1 MSWHF
6 TKKEWAPPWPP
17 HNKREFMSSIARN
30 YLNQLNADYLRV
42 HRRKEDLF
50 WSTYMGISDD
60 QAGFTAAE
68 QAYKAFCADPARLPV
83 LREMLAQAEEEELKR
98 GLGGWIAFFE
108 CNVIED
114 PAAAALMDELVAAEA
129 DLFAR
134 RKGLRLTLLDEQ
146 GQQVAGSLPAA
157 STALAASSD
166 EAVRQSALTMFHTL
180 EQWVVGNGFL
190 EVVALRNRFA
200 RAMGYRDYFDYKV
213 HKNEQMS
220 PEQLFAVLDD
230 FIARTEQRVHQSLAE
245 LKAAKGEAALL
256 PHNLRYSVSGDVTRQ
271 LDPYVPF
278 SRALKDWVQSF
289 RRLGIQYRGA
299 TLTLD
304 LLTREGKYENG
315 FCHGPVPSFWQ
326 EGEWVPAV
334 VNFTSLADPAQVGSG
349 WSGLNTLFHEGGHA
363 AHFANVTGN
372 APCFSQEFPPTS
384 MAYAETQSMFCDS
397 LLDDA
402 DWLKGYARNA
412 AGEAIPD
419 ELIKGMIEA
428 RQPFRA
434 FNERQIALVAYFERD
449 LYAMAES
456 ERTPEAVL
464 ALARRWERQI
474 LGGES
479 PRPLLAIPHL
489 LNQESACAYH
499 GYLLA
504 LMAVEQTR
512 AYFLARD
519 GYLTDNPRIGPDL
532 AAHYW
537 GPGNGMTHDETLR
550 SLTGEGFSAA
560 PLAEACNQSVAQAWA
575 TAAACM
581 TAASQRPPAGEGTP
595 LDAHI
600 RVMHGAELI
609 ADNLESET
617 RMLADFEAW
626 IRQHYQREPAAAR

>member
-1 MSWHF
+1 
-6 TKKEWAPPWPP
+6 
-17 HNKREFMSSIARN
+17 MSSIARN
-30 YLNQLNADYLRV
+30 YFNQLNADYLQV

-50 WSTYMGISDD
+50 WSTYMGTSDD
-60 QAGFTAAE
+60 QAGFTTAE
-68 QAYKAFCADPARLPV
+68 QAYKAFCANPARLPE
-83 LREMLAQAEEEELKR
+83 LREMLVQADEDDLKR
-98 GLGGWIAFFE
+98 GLQGWIAFFE

-114 PAAAALMDELVAAEA
+114 PAASALMDELVAAEA
-129 DLFAR
+129 ELFAR
-134 RKGLRLTLLDEQ
+134 RKGLKLTLLDEQ

-157 STALAASSD
+157 STSLAASPN
-166 EAVRQSALTMFHTL
+166 EAVRQSALAMFHTL

-190 EVVALRNRFA
+190 EVVAIRNRFA
-200 RAMGYRDYFDYKV
+200 RAMGYRDYFAYKV
-213 HKNEQMS
+213 RKNEQMS
-220 PEQLFAVLDD
+220 PDQLFAILDD
-230 FIARTEQRVHQSLAE
+230 FIARTDARLHQSLVE

-278 SRALKDWVQSF
+278 SRALRDWVESF

-315 FCHGPVPSFWQ
+315 FCHGPVPSFFQ
-326 EGEWVPAV
+326 QGEWVPAV

-349 WSGLNTLFHEGGHA
+349 WNGLNTLFHEGGHA

-402 DWLKGYARNA
+402 DWLKRYARNA
-412 AGEAIPD
+412 AGEAVPD
-419 ELIKGMIEA
+419 ALIKEMIEA

-449 LYAMAES
+449 LYAMDEADRS
-456 ERTPEAVL
+456 PEVVL
-464 ALARRWERQI
+464 ALARQWERKI
-474 LGGES
+474 VGVES

-512 AYFLARD
+512 AFFLKRD

-537 GPGNGMTHDETLR
+537 GPGNGMSHDETLR
-550 SLTGEGFSAA
+550 SLTGEGFSAV
-560 PLAEACNQSVAQAWA
+560 PLAEACNLSADEAWQQAQACM
-575 TAAACM
+575 AAAQ
-581 TAASQRPPAGEGTP
+581 QRPATGEGSP

-600 RVMHGAELI
+600 RVVHGAELI
-609 ADNLESET
+609 ADNSESET

-626 IRQHYQREPAAAR
+626 VAQRIKH

>member
-1 MSWHF
+1 MIS
-6 TKKEWAPPWPP
+6 
-17 HNKREFMSSIARN
+17 NARN
-30 YLNQLNADYLRV
+30 YLNQLNADYLQV

-50 WSTYMGISDD
+50 WSTYMGTSDD

-68 QAYKAFCADPARLPV
+68 QAYKAFCADPARLPI
-83 LREMLAQAEEEELKR
+83 LREMLAQAEGAELRR
-98 GLGGWIAFFE
+98 GLEGWIAFFA

-129 DLFAR
+129 ELFAR
-134 RKGLRLTLLDEQ
+134 RKELKLTLLDEQ
-146 GQQVAGSLPAA
+146 GRRVPGSLPAA
-157 STALAASSD
+157 STSLAASQN
-166 EAVRQSALTMFHTL
+166 EAVRQSAITMFHAL
-180 EQWVVGNGFL
+180 EQWVVDNGFL

-220 PEQLFAVLDD
+220 PEQLFTVLDD
-230 FIARTEQRVHQSLAE
+230 FIARTEERVHLGLAE
-245 LKAAKGEAALL
+245 LKAAKGEAALQ
-256 PHNLRYSVSGDVTRQ
+256 PHNLRYFVSGDVTRQ

-278 SRALKDWVQSF
+278 SRALRDWVESF
-289 RRLGIQYRGA
+289 RRLGIQYRDA

-326 EGEWVPAV
+326 EGDWVPAV
-334 VNFTSLADPAQVGSG
+334 VNFTSLANPAQVGSG

-419 ELIKGMIEA
+419 ALIKAMIEA

-449 LYAMAES
+449 LYAMDEA
-456 ERTPEAVL
+456 ERTPVAVL
-464 ALARRWERQI
+464 ALARQWECKI
-474 LGGES
+474 LGVES

-512 AYFLARD
+512 AYFLRRD

-537 GPGNGMTHDETLR
+537 GPGNGMTHDQTLQ
-550 SLTGEGFSAA
+550 SLTGEGFSAV
-560 PLAEACNQSVAQAWA
+560 PLAEVCNQSVEDAWA
-575 TAAACM
+575 TASACM
-581 TAASQRPPAGEGTP
+581 AAAAQRPPAGEGVP
-595 LDAHI
+595 LNARI
-600 RVMHGAELI
+600 RVVHGAELI
-609 ADNLESET
+609 ADNSESEG
-617 RMLADFEAW
+617 RMLVDFEAW
-626 IRQHYQREPAAAR
+626 IRNHYQAAQSA

>member
-1 MSWHF
+1 
-6 TKKEWAPPWPP
+6 
-17 HNKREFMSSIARN
+17 MSSIARN

-50 WSTYMGISDD
+50 WSTYMGTSDD

-68 QAYKAFCADPARLPV
+68 QAYKAFCANPARLPE
-83 LREMLAQAEEEELKR
+83 LREMLAQADGADLRR

-114 PAAAALMDELVAAEA
+114 PAAAALMDELVVAEA

-134 RKGLRLTLLDEQ
+134 RKGLKLSLLDEQ
-146 GQQVAGSLPAA
+146 GRQVAGSLPAA
-157 STALAASSD
+157 STSLAASPS
-166 EAVRQSALTMFHTL
+166 EAVRQSALDMFHSL
-180 EQWVVGNGFL
+180 EQWVVDHGYL
-190 EVVALRNRFA
+190 DVVALRNRFA

-213 HKNEQMS
+213 RKNEQMS

-230 FIARTEQRVHQSLAE
+230 FIERTEERVHLSLAE
-245 LKAAKGEAALL
+245 LKAAKGAAALL
-256 PHNLRYSVSGDVTRQ
+256 PHNLRYFVSGDVTRQ

-278 SRALKDWVQSF
+278 SRALQDWVESF
-289 RRLGIQYRGA
+289 RRLGIQYREA

-326 EGEWVPAV
+326 EGQWVPAV
-334 VNFTSLADPAQVGSG
+334 VNFTSLANPSQVGSG

-402 DWLKGYARNA
+402 DWLKRYARSES
-412 AGEAIPD
+412 GEAIPD
-419 ELIKGMIEA
+419 SLIKAMIEA

-434 FNERQIALVAYFERD
+434 FNERQIALVSYFERD
-449 LYAMAES
+449 LYAMADGD
-456 ERTPEAVL
+456 RTPAAVL
-464 ALARRWERQI
+464 ALARQWERKI
-474 LGGES
+474 LGTES

-512 AYFLARD
+512 AYFLRRD

-537 GPGNGMTHDETLR
+537 GPGNGMTHDQTLQ

-560 PLAEACNQSVAQAWA
+560 PLARACNLSVAEAWELA
-575 TAAACM
+575 SASMAAAR
-581 TAASQRPPAGEGTP
+581 QRPPAGEGSP
-595 LDAHI
+595 LNARI
-600 RVMHGAELI
+600 RVVHGEALI
-609 ADNLESET
+609 ADNSESEV

-626 IRQHYQREPAAAR
+626 IRRHYQAEPASIG

>member
-1 MSWHF
+1 
-6 TKKEWAPPWPP
+6 
-17 HNKREFMSSIARN
+17 MSSIARE
-30 YLNQLNADYLRV
+30 YFDQLNRDYLQV

-50 WSTYMGISDD
+50 WATYMGTSDD
-60 QAGFTAAE
+60 QAGFTTAE
-68 QAYKAFCADPARLPV
+68 QAYKAFCANPERLPE
-83 LREMLAQAEEEELKR
+83 LRKMHALAEDEELQR
-98 GLGGWIAFFE
+98 GLAGWIAFFE

-114 PAAAALMDELVAAEA
+114 PVAAALMDQLVAAEA

-134 RKGLRLTLLDEQ
+134 RKGLKLTLLDEQ
-146 GQQVAGSLPAA
+146 GQLVAGSLPAA
-157 STALAASSD
+157 STSLAASPN
-166 EAVRQSALTMFHTL
+166 EAVRQSAIAMFHTL

-200 RAMGYRDYFDYKV
+200 RAMGYRDYFAYKV
-213 HKNEQMS
+213 RKNEQMS
-220 PEQLFAVLDD
+220 PDQLFAILDD
-230 FIARTEQRVHQSLAE
+230 FIARTDARLQQSLVE
-245 LKAAKGEAALL
+245 LKAAKGEVALL
-256 PHNLRYSVSGDVTRQ
+256 SHNLRYFVSGDVTRQ

-278 SRALKDWVQSF
+278 SRALRDWVESF

-315 FCHGPVPSFWQ
+315 FCHGPVPSFFQ
-326 EGEWVPAV
+326 QGEWIPAV

-402 DWLKGYARNA
+402 DWLKRYARNA

-419 ELIKGMIEA
+419 ALIKEMIEA

-449 LYAMAES
+449 LYAMDEA

-464 ALARRWERQI
+464 VLARKWERKI
-474 LGGES
+474 LGVES

-512 AYFLARD
+512 AFFLKRD

-550 SLTGEGFSAA
+550 SLTGEGFSAV
-560 PLAEACNQSVAQAWA
+560 PLAEACNLSAAEAWQLAQACMV
-575 TAAACM
+575 AAQ
-581 TAASQRPPAGEGTP
+581 QRPAAGEGSP

-600 RVMHGAELI
+600 RVVHGAELI
-609 ADNLESET
+609 ADNSESET

-626 IRQHYQREPAAAR
+626 ILSHSARASVA

>member
-1 MSWHF
+1 
-6 TKKEWAPPWPP
+6 
-17 HNKREFMSSIARN
+17 MSSIARN
-30 YLNQLNADYLRV
+30 YFNQLNADYLQV

-50 WSTYMGISDD
+50 WSTYMGTSDD

-68 QAYKAFCADPARLPV
+68 QTYKAFCANPARLPA
-83 LREMLAQAEEEELKR
+83 LREMLAQADEDDLKH
-98 GLGGWIAFFE
+98 GLQGWIAFFE

-134 RKGLRLTLLDEQ
+134 RKGLKLTLLDEQ

-157 STALAASSD
+157 STSLAASPN
-166 EAVRQSALTMFHTL
+166 EAVRQSALVMFHTL

-190 EVVALRNRFA
+190 EVVAIRNRFA

-213 HKNEQMS
+213 RKNEQMS
-220 PEQLFAVLDD
+220 PEQLFAILDD
-230 FIARTEQRVHQSLAE
+230 FIARTDVRLQQSLAE
-245 LKAAKGEAALL
+245 LKAAKGEEALL

-278 SRALKDWVQSF
+278 SRALKDWVESF

-315 FCHGPVPSFWQ
+315 FCHGPVPSFFQ
-326 EGEWVPAV
+326 QGEWVPAV

-349 WSGLNTLFHEGGHA
+349 WNGLNTLFHEGGHA

-402 DWLKGYARNA
+402 DWLKRYARNA
-412 AGEAIPD
+412 AGEAVPD
-419 ELIKGMIEA
+419 ALIKKMIAA

-449 LYAMAES
+449 LYAMDEAK
-456 ERTPEAVL
+456 RTPEAVL
-464 ALARRWERQI
+464 ALARQWERQI
-474 LGGES
+474 VGVES

-512 AYFLARD
+512 AYFLKRD

-537 GPGNGMTHDETLR
+537 GPGNGMSHDETLR
-550 SLTGEGFSAA
+550 SLTGEGFSAV
-560 PLAEACNQSVAQAWA
+560 PLAEACNLSAAEAWQLAQACMV
-575 TAAACM
+575 AAQ
-581 TAASQRPPAGEGTP
+581 QRPAAGDGTP

-600 RVMHGAELI
+600 RVVHGAELI
-609 ADNLESET
+609 ADNSESEA

-626 IRQHYQREPAAAR
+626 IVNHYRRASAA

>member
-1 MSWHF
+1 
-6 TKKEWAPPWPP
+6 
-17 HNKREFMSSIARN
+17 MSSIARN
-30 YLNQLNADYLRV
+30 YFNQLNADYLQV

-50 WSTYMGISDD
+50 WSTYMGTSDD

-68 QAYKAFCADPARLPV
+68 QAYKAFCANPARLPE
-83 LREMLAQAEEEELKR
+83 LREMLVQADEDDLKR
-98 GLGGWIAFFE
+98 GLQGWIAFFE

-129 DLFAR
+129 ELFAR
-134 RKGLRLTLLDEQ
+134 RKGLKLTLLDEQ
-146 GQQVAGSLPAA
+146 DQQVAGSLPAA
-157 STALAASSD
+157 STSLAASPN
-166 EAVRQSALTMFHTL
+166 EAVRQSALAMFHTL

-190 EVVALRNRFA
+190 EVVAIRNRFA

-213 HKNEQMS
+213 RKNEQMS
-220 PEQLFAVLDD
+220 PEQLFAILDD
-230 FIARTEQRVHQSLAE
+230 FIARTNGRLQQSLTE

-256 PHNLRYSVSGDVTRQ
+256 PRNLRYSVSGDVTRQ

-278 SRALKDWVQSF
+278 SRALRDWVESF

-315 FCHGPVPSFWQ
+315 FCHGPVPSFFQ
-326 EGEWVPAV
+326 LGEWIPAV
-334 VNFTSLADPAQVGSG
+334 VNFTSLANPAQVGSG

-402 DWLKGYARNA
+402 DWLKRYARNA
-412 AGEAIPD
+412 AGEAVPD
-419 ELIKGMIEA
+419 ALIKEMIEA

-449 LYAMAES
+449 LYAMDEA

-464 ALARRWERQI
+464 ALARQWECKI
-474 LGGES
+474 VGVES

-512 AYFLARD
+512 AFFLKRD

-532 AAHYW
+532 AVHYW

-550 SLTGEGFSAA
+550 SLTGEGFSAV
-560 PLAEACNQSVAQAWA
+560 PLAEACNLSAAEAWQQAQVCM
-575 TAAACM
+575 AAAQ
-581 TAASQRPPAGEGTP
+581 QRPAAGEGSP

-600 RVMHGAELI
+600 RVVHGAELI
-609 ADNLESET
+609 ADNSESET

-626 IRQHYQREPAAAR
+626 ITRCYFAGDVREELSCVK

>member
-1 MSWHF
+1 
-6 TKKEWAPPWPP
+6 
-17 HNKREFMSSIARN
+17 MSSIARN
-30 YLNQLNADYLRV
+30 YLNRLNADYLQV

-50 WSTYMGISDD
+50 WSTYMGTSDD

-83 LREMLAQAEEEELKR
+83 LREMLAQAEEAELRR

-114 PAAAALMDELVAAEA
+114 PQAAALMDELVAAEA
-129 DLFAR
+129 ELFAR

-146 GQQVAGSLPAA
+146 GRQVPGSLPAA

-166 EAVRQSALTMFHTL
+166 EAVRQSALAMFHTL

-220 PEQLFAVLDD
+220 PAQLFAVLDD
-230 FIARTEQRVHQSLAE
+230 FIARTEQRLHQSLAE
-245 LKAAKGEAALL
+245 LKAAKGEEALL
-256 PHNLRYSVSGDVTRQ
+256 PHNLRYSVSGDVTRR

-278 SRALKDWVQSF
+278 SRALQDWVESF

-299 TLTLD
+299 SLTLD

-334 VNFTSLADPAQVGSG
+334 VNFTSLANPAQVGSG

-402 DWLKGYARNA
+402 DWLKRYARNA
-412 AGEAIPD
+412 AGEPIPD
-419 ELIKGMIEA
+419 DLIQAMIEA

-456 ERTPEAVL
+456 ERTPDAVL
-464 ALARRWERQI
+464 ALAHRWERQI
-474 LGGES
+474 LGVES

-512 AYFLARD
+512 AYFLKRD

-550 SLTGEGFSAA
+550 SLTGEGFSAI
-560 PLAEACNQSVAQAWA
+560 PLATVCNQTVAEAWQQAEACM
-575 TAAACM
+575 AAAR
-581 TAASQRPPAGEGTP
+581 QRPPAGEGAP
-595 LDAHI
+595 LNAHI
-600 RVMHGAELI
+600 RVVHGAELI
-609 ADNLESET
+609 ADNRESEA

-626 IRQHYQREPAAAR
+626 IRRQEAPAGQS

>member
-1 MSWHF
+1 
-6 TKKEWAPPWPP
+6 
-17 HNKREFMSSIARN
+17 MSSIARN
-30 YLNQLNADYLRV
+30 YFNQLNADYLQV
-42 HRRKEDLF
+42 HRHKEDLF
-50 WSTYMGISDD
+50 WSTYMGTSDD

-68 QAYKAFCADPARLPV
+68 QAYKAFCANPARLPE
-83 LREMLAQAEEEELKR
+83 LREMLVQADEDDLKR
-98 GLGGWIAFFE
+98 GLQGWIAFFE

-114 PAAAALMDELVAAEA
+114 PAASALMDELVATEAE
-129 DLFAR
+129 LFAR
-134 RKGLRLTLLDEQ
+134 RKGLKLTLLDEQ

-157 STALAASSD
+157 STSLAASPN
-166 EAVRQSALTMFHTL
+166 EAVRQSALAMFRTL

-213 HKNEQMS
+213 RKNEQMS
-220 PEQLFAVLDD
+220 PEQLFAILDD
-230 FIARTEQRVHQSLAE
+230 FIARTDARLQQSLVE

-278 SRALKDWVQSF
+278 SRALRDWVESF

-315 FCHGPVPSFWQ
+315 FCHGPVPSFFQ
-326 EGEWVPAV
+326 QGEWVPAV

-402 DWLKGYARNA
+402 DWLKRYARNA
-412 AGEAIPD
+412 AGEAVPD
-419 ELIKGMIEA
+419 ALIKEMIEA

-449 LYAMAES
+449 LYAMDEA

-464 ALARRWERQI
+464 ALARQWECKI
-474 LGGES
+474 VGVES

-512 AYFLARD
+512 AFFLKRD

-537 GPGNGMTHDETLR
+537 GPGNGMSHDETLR
-550 SLTGEGFSAA
+550 SLTGEGFSAV
-560 PLAEACNQSVAQAWA
+560 PLAEACNLSADEAWQQAQACM
-575 TAAACM
+575 AAAQ
-581 TAASQRPPAGEGTP
+581 QRPMAGEGSP

-600 RVMHGAELI
+600 RVVHGAELI
-609 ADNLESET
+609 ADNSESET

-626 IRQHYQREPAAAR
+626 ILSHSARASVA

>member
-1 MSWHF
+1 
-6 TKKEWAPPWPP
+6 
-17 HNKREFMSSIARN
+17 MSSIARN
-30 YLNQLNADYLRV
+30 YFNQLNADYLQV

-50 WSTYMGISDD
+50 WSTYMGTSDD
-60 QAGFTAAE
+60 QAGFTTAE
-68 QAYKAFCADPARLPV
+68 QAYKAFCANPARLPE
-83 LREMLAQAEEEELKR
+83 LREMLVQADEDDLKR
-98 GLGGWIAFFE
+98 GLQGWIAFFE

-129 DLFAR
+129 ELFAR
-134 RKGLRLTLLDEQ
+134 RKGLKLTLLDEQ

-157 STALAASSD
+157 STSLAASPN
-166 EAVRQSALTMFHTL
+166 EAVRQSALAMFRTL

-190 EVVALRNRFA
+190 EVVAIRNRFA

-213 HKNEQMS
+213 RKNEQMS
-220 PEQLFAVLDD
+220 PEQLFAILDD
-230 FIARTEQRVHQSLAE
+230 FIARTDARLHQSLVE

-278 SRALKDWVQSF
+278 SRALRDWVESF

-315 FCHGPVPSFWQ
+315 FCHGPVPSFFQ
-326 EGEWVPAV
+326 QGVWVPAV

-402 DWLKGYARNA
+402 DWLKRYARNA

-419 ELIKGMIEA
+419 ALIKEMIEA

-449 LYAMAES
+449 LYAMDEA

-464 ALARRWERQI
+464 ALARQWERKI
-474 LGGES
+474 VGVES

-512 AYFLARD
+512 AFFLKRD

-537 GPGNGMTHDETLR
+537 GPGNGMSHDETLR
-550 SLTGEGFSAA
+550 SLTGEGFSAV
-560 PLAEACNQSVAQAWA
+560 PLAEACNLSADEAWQQAKA
-575 TAAACM
+575 CMAAAQ
-581 TAASQRPPAGEGTP
+581 QRPAAGEGSP

-600 RVMHGAELI
+600 RVVHGAELI
-609 ADNLESET
+609 ADNSESET
-617 RMLADFEAW
+617 RMLADFEGW
-626 IRQHYQREPAAAR
+626 ILSHSARASVA

>member
-1 MSWHF
+1 
-6 TKKEWAPPWPP
+6 
-17 HNKREFMSSIARN
+17 MSSIARN
-30 YLNQLNADYLRV
+30 YFNQLNADYLQV

-50 WSTYMGISDD
+50 WSTYMGTSDD

-68 QAYKAFCADPARLPV
+68 QAYKAFCTNPARLPE
-83 LREMLAQAEEEELKR
+83 LREILAQADEDDLKR
-98 GLGGWIAFFE
+98 GLQGWIAFFE

-129 DLFAR
+129 ALFAR
-134 RKGLRLTLLDEQ
+134 RKGLKLTLLDEQ

-157 STALAASSD
+157 STSLAASPN
-166 EAVRQSALTMFHTL
+166 EAVRQSALAMFHTL
-180 EQWVVGNGFL
+180 EHWVVGNGFL
-190 EVVALRNRFA
+190 EVVAIRNRFA

-213 HKNEQMS
+213 RKNEQMS
-220 PEQLFAVLDD
+220 PDQLFAILDD
-230 FIARTEQRVHQSLAE
+230 FIARTDARLQQSLEE
-245 LKAAKGEAALL
+245 LKVAQGEAALL

-278 SRALKDWVQSF
+278 SRALRDWVESF

-315 FCHGPVPSFWQ
+315 FCHGPVPSFFQ
-326 EGEWVPAV
+326 QGEWVPAV

-402 DWLKGYARNA
+402 DWLKRYARNA
-412 AGEAIPD
+412 AGEAVPD
-419 ELIKGMIEA
+419 ALIKEMIEA

-449 LYAMAES
+449 LYAMDEAERS
-456 ERTPEAVL
+456 PEAVL
-464 ALARRWERQI
+464 ALARQWERKI
-474 LGGES
+474 VGVES

-512 AYFLARD
+512 AYFLKRD

-537 GPGNGMTHDETLR
+537 GPGNGMSHDETLR
-550 SLTGEGFSAA
+550 SLTGEGFSAV
-560 PLAEACNQSVAQAWA
+560 PLAEACNLSSVEAWQQAQVCM
-575 TAAACM
+575 AAAQ
-581 TAASQRPPAGEGTP
+581 QRPATGEGSP

-600 RVMHGAELI
+600 RVVHGAELI
-609 ADNLESET
+609 ADNSESET

-626 IRQHYQREPAAAR
+626 ITRRYFAGDVREELSCVQ

>member
-1 MSWHF
+1 
-6 TKKEWAPPWPP
+6 
-17 HNKREFMSSIARN
+17 MSSIARN
-30 YLNQLNADYLRV
+30 YFNQLNADYLQV

-50 WSTYMGISDD
+50 WSTYMGTSDD

-68 QAYKAFCADPARLPV
+68 QAYKAFCANPARLPE
-83 LREMLAQAEEEELKR
+83 LREMLVQADEDDLKR
-98 GLGGWIAFFE
+98 GLQGWIAFFE

-129 DLFAR
+129 ALFAR
-134 RKGLRLTLLDEQ
+134 RKGLKLTLLDEQ

-157 STALAASSD
+157 STSLAASPN
-166 EAVRQSALTMFHTL
+166 EAVRQSALAMFHTL

-190 EVVALRNRFA
+190 EVVAIRNRFA

-213 HKNEQMS
+213 RKNEQMS
-220 PEQLFAVLDD
+220 PEQLFAILDD
-230 FIARTEQRVHQSLAE
+230 FIARTDARLQQSLVE

-278 SRALKDWVQSF
+278 SRALRDWVESF

-315 FCHGPVPSFWQ
+315 FCHGPVPSFFQ
-326 EGEWVPAV
+326 QGEWVPAV

-402 DWLKGYARNA
+402 DWLKRYARNA
-412 AGEAIPD
+412 AGEAVPD
-419 ELIKGMIEA
+419 DLIKEMIEA

-456 ERTPEAVL
+456 DRTPETVL
-464 ALARRWERQI
+464 ALARKWERKI
-474 LGGES
+474 LGVES

-512 AYFLARD
+512 AYFLKRD

-537 GPGNGMTHDETLR
+537 GPGNGMSHDETLR
-550 SLTGEGFSAA
+550 SLTGEGFSAV
-560 PLAEACNQSVAQAWA
+560 PLAEACNLSAAETWQQAQACM
-575 TAAACM
+575 AAAQ
-581 TAASQRPPAGEGTP
+581 QRPAAGEGSP

-600 RVMHGAELI
+600 RVVHGAELI
-609 ADNLESET
+609 ADNSESET

-626 IRQHYQREPAAAR
+626 ITRCYFAGDVREELSCVQ

>member
-1 MSWHF
+1 
-6 TKKEWAPPWPP
+6 
-17 HNKREFMSSIARN
+17 MSSIARN
-30 YLNQLNADYLRV
+30 YFNQLNADYLQV

-50 WSTYMGISDD
+50 WSTYMGTSDE
-60 QAGFTAAE
+60 QAGFTTAE
-68 QAYKAFCADPARLPV
+68 QAYKAFCANPARLPE
-83 LREMLAQAEEEELKR
+83 LREMLVQADEDDLKR
-98 GLGGWIAFFE
+98 GLQGWIAFFE

-129 DLFAR
+129 ALFAR
-134 RKGLRLTLLDEQ
+134 RKGLKLTLLDEQ

-157 STALAASSD
+157 STSLAASPSK
-166 EAVRQSALTMFHTL
+166 AVRQSALAMFHTL

-190 EVVALRNRFA
+190 EVVAIRNRFA
-200 RAMGYRDYFDYKV
+200 RTMGYRDYFDYKV
-213 HKNEQMS
+213 RKNEQMS
-220 PEQLFAVLDD
+220 PEQLFAILDD
-230 FIARTEQRVHQSLAE
+230 FIARTDARLQQSLEE
-245 LKAAKGEAALL
+245 LKVAKGEAALL

-278 SRALKDWVQSF
+278 SRALRDWVESF
-289 RRLGIQYRGA
+289 RQLGIQYRGA

-315 FCHGPVPSFWQ
+315 FCHGPVPSFFQ
-326 EGEWVPAV
+326 QGEWVPAV

-349 WSGLNTLFHEGGHA
+349 WNGLNTLFHEGGHA

-402 DWLKGYARNA
+402 DWLKRYARNA
-412 AGEAIPD
+412 AGEPIPD
-419 ELIKGMIEA
+419 ALIKEMIEA

-449 LYAMAES
+449 LYAMDEA

-464 ALARRWERQI
+464 ALARKWERKI
-474 LGGES
+474 LGVES

-512 AYFLARD
+512 AFFLKRD

-537 GPGNGMTHDETLR
+537 GPGNGMSHDKTLR
-550 SLTGEGFSAA
+550 SLTGEGFSAV
-560 PLAEACNQSVAQAWA
+560 PLAEACNLSAVEAWQQAQACM
-575 TAAACM
+575 AAAQ
-581 TAASQRPPAGEGTP
+581 QRPATGEGSP

-600 RVMHGAELI
+600 RVVHGAELI
-609 ADNLESET
+609 ADNSESET

-626 IRQHYQREPAAAR
+626 IVDHYRRASAV

>member
-1 MSWHF
+1 
-6 TKKEWAPPWPP
+6 
-17 HNKREFMSSIARN
+17 
-30 YLNQLNADYLRV
+30 
-42 HRRKEDLF
+42 
-50 WSTYMGISDD
+50 
-60 QAGFTAAE
+60 
-68 QAYKAFCADPARLPV
+68 
-83 LREMLAQAEEEELKR
+83 EMLAQAEQDDLKH
-98 GLGGWIAFFE
+98 GLQGWIAFFE

-134 RKGLRLTLLDEQ
+134 RKGLKLTLLDEQ

-157 STALAASSD
+157 STSLAASPN
-166 EAVRQSALTMFHTL
+166 EAVRQSALAMFHAL

-190 EVVALRNRFA
+190 EVVAIRNRFA

-213 HKNEQMS
+213 RKNEQMS
-220 PEQLFAVLDD
+220 PEQLFAILDD
-230 FIARTEQRVHQSLAE
+230 FIARTDGRLQQSLAE
-245 LKAAKGEAALL
+245 LKAAKGAAALL

-278 SRALKDWVQSF
+278 SRALKDWVESF

-315 FCHGPVPSFWQ
+315 FCHGPVPSFCQ
-326 EGEWVPAV
+326 QGEWVPAV

-402 DWLKGYARNA
+402 DWLKRYARNA
-412 AGEAIPD
+412 AGEAVPD
-419 ELIKGMIEA
+419 ALIKEMIAA

-449 LYAMAES
+449 LYAMDEA

-464 ALARRWERQI
+464 ALARQWERKI
-474 LGGES
+474 VGVES

-512 AYFLARD
+512 AYFLGRD

-537 GPGNGMTHDETLR
+537 GPGNGMSHDETLR
-550 SLTGEGFSAA
+550 SLTGEGFSA
-560 PLAEACNQSVAQAWA
+560 
-575 TAAACM
+575 
-581 TAASQRPPAGEGTP
+581 
-595 LDAHI
+595 
-600 RVMHGAELI
+600 
-609 ADNLESET
+609 
-617 RMLADFEAW
+617 
-626 IRQHYQREPAAAR
+626 

>member
-1 MSWHF
+1 
-6 TKKEWAPPWPP
+6 
-17 HNKREFMSSIARN
+17 MSSIARE
-30 YLNQLNADYLRV
+30 YFDQLNRAYLQV

-50 WSTYMGISDD
+50 WATYMGTSDD

-68 QAYKAFCADPARLPV
+68 QAYKAFCANPERLPE
-83 LREMLAQAEEEELKR
+83 LRKMHALAEDEELKR
-98 GLGGWIAFFE
+98 GLAGWIAFFE

-114 PAAAALMDELVAAEA
+114 PAAAALMDQLVAAEA

-134 RKGLRLTLLDEQ
+134 RKGLKLTLLDEQ

-157 STALAASSD
+157 STSLAASPN
-166 EAVRQSALTMFHTL
+166 EAVRQSAIAMFHTL

-200 RAMGYRDYFDYKV
+200 RAMGYRDYFAYKV
-213 HKNEQMS
+213 RKNEQMS
-220 PEQLFAVLDD
+220 PDQLFAILDD
-230 FIARTEQRVHQSLAE
+230 FIARTDVRLQQSLVE

-256 PHNLRYSVSGDVTRQ
+256 SHNLRYFVSGDVTRQ

-278 SRALKDWVQSF
+278 SRALRDWVESF

-315 FCHGPVPSFWQ
+315 FCHGPVPSFFLQ
-326 EGEWVPAV
+326 GEWVPAV

-402 DWLKGYARNA
+402 DWLKRYARNA

-419 ELIKGMIEA
+419 ALIKEMIEA

-449 LYAMAES
+449 LYAMDEA

-464 ALARRWERQI
+464 ALARKWERKI
-474 LGGES
+474 LGVES

-512 AYFLARD
+512 AYFLKRD

-550 SLTGEGFSAA
+550 SLTGEGFSAV
-560 PLAEACNQSVAQAWA
+560 PLAEACNLSAAEAWQLAQACMV
-575 TAAACM
+575 AAQ
-581 TAASQRPPAGEGTP
+581 QRPAAGEGSP

-600 RVMHGAELI
+600 RVVHGAELI
-609 ADNLESET
+609 ADNSESET

-626 IRQHYQREPAAAR
+626 IARHYFAGDVGEGRSCVQ

>member
-1 MSWHF
+1 
-6 TKKEWAPPWPP
+6 
-17 HNKREFMSSIARN
+17 MSSIARN
-30 YLNQLNADYLRV
+30 YLNRLNADYLQV

-83 LREMLAQAEEEELKR
+83 LREMLAQAEEAELRR

-114 PAAAALMDELVAAEA
+114 PQAAALMDELVAAEA
-129 DLFAR
+129 ELFAR

-146 GQQVAGSLPAA
+146 GRQVPGSLPAA

-166 EAVRQSALTMFHTL
+166 EAVRQSALAMFHTL

-220 PEQLFAVLDD
+220 PAQLFAVLDD
-230 FIARTEQRVHQSLAE
+230 FIARTEERLHQSLAE
-245 LKAAKGEAALL
+245 LKAAKGEEALL
-256 PHNLRYSVSGDVTRQ
+256 PHNLRYSVSGDVTRR

-278 SRALKDWVQSF
+278 SRALQDWVESF

-334 VNFTSLADPAQVGSG
+334 VNFTSLANPAQVGSG

-402 DWLKGYARNA
+402 DWLKRYARNA
-412 AGEAIPD
+412 AGEPIPD
-419 ELIKGMIEA
+419 DLIQAMIAA

-456 ERTPEAVL
+456 ERTPDAVL
-464 ALARRWERQI
+464 VLARRWERQI
-474 LGGES
+474 LGVES

-512 AYFLARD
+512 AYFLKRD

-550 SLTGEGFSAA
+550 SLTGEGFSAI
-560 PLAEACNQSVAQAWA
+560 PLATVCNQTVAEAWQQAEACM
-575 TAAACM
+575 AAAR
-581 TAASQRPPAGEGTP
+581 QRPPAGEGAP
-595 LDAHI
+595 LNAHI
-600 RVMHGAELI
+600 RVVHGAELI
-609 ADNLESET
+609 ADNRESEA

-626 IRQHYQREPAAAR
+626 IRRQEAPAGQS

>member
-1 MSWHF
+1 
-6 TKKEWAPPWPP
+6 
-17 HNKREFMSSIARN
+17 MSSIARN
-30 YLNQLNADYLRV
+30 YFNQLNADYLQV

-50 WSTYMGISDD
+50 WSTYMGTSDD

-68 QAYKAFCADPARLPV
+68 QGYKAFCANPARLPE
-83 LREMLAQAEEEELKR
+83 LREMLVQADEDDLKR
-98 GLGGWIAFFE
+98 GLQGWIAFFE

-129 DLFAR
+129 ELFAR
-134 RKGLRLTLLDEQ
+134 RKGLKLTLLDEQ

-157 STALAASSD
+157 STSLAASPN
-166 EAVRQSALTMFHTL
+166 EAVRQSALAMFHTL

-190 EVVALRNRFA
+190 EVVAIRNRFA

-213 HKNEQMS
+213 RKNEQMS
-220 PEQLFAVLDD
+220 PEQLFAILDD
-230 FIARTEQRVHQSLAE
+230 FIARTDARLQQSLAE

-278 SRALKDWVQSF
+278 SRALRDWVESF

-315 FCHGPVPSFWQ
+315 FCHGPVPSFFQ
-326 EGEWVPAV
+326 QGEWVPAV

-402 DWLKGYARNA
+402 DWLKRYARNA
-412 AGEAIPD
+412 AGEAVPD
-419 ELIKGMIEA
+419 ALIKEMIEA

-434 FNERQIALVAYFERD
+434 FNERQIALVAYLERD
-449 LYAMAES
+449 LYAMDEA

-464 ALARRWERQI
+464 ALARQWECKI
-474 LGGES
+474 VGVES

-512 AYFLARD
+512 AFFLKRD

-537 GPGNGMTHDETLR
+537 GPGNGMSHDETLR
-550 SLTGEGFSAA
+550 SLTGEGFSAV
-560 PLAEACNQSVAQAWA
+560 PLAEACNLSADEAWQQAKA
-575 TAAACM
+575 CMAAAQ
-581 TAASQRPPAGEGTP
+581 QRPAAGEGSP

-600 RVMHGAELI
+600 RVVHGAELI
-609 ADNLESET
+609 ADNSESET

-626 IRQHYQREPAAAR
+626 ILSHSARASVA

>member
-1 MSWHF
+1 
-6 TKKEWAPPWPP
+6 
-17 HNKREFMSSIARN
+17 MSSIARN
-30 YLNQLNADYLRV
+30 YLNQLNADYLQV

-50 WSTYMGISDD
+50 WSTYMGTSDD

-68 QAYKAFCADPARLPV
+68 QAYKAFCADPDRLPV
-83 LREMLAQAEEEELKR
+83 LREMHAQAEEADLRR

-114 PAAAALMDELVAAEA
+114 PGASALMDELVAAEA

-134 RKGLRLTLLDEQ
+134 RKGLKLTLLDEQ
-146 GQQVAGSLPAA
+146 GRQVPGSLPAA
-157 STALAASSD
+157 STALAASCD
-166 EAVRQSALTMFHTL
+166 EAVRQSALAMFQTL
-180 EQWVVGNGFL
+180 EQWVVDNGYL
-190 EVVALRNRFA
+190 AIVALRNRFA

-220 PEQLFAVLDD
+220 PEQLFAILDD
-230 FIARTEQRVHQSLAE
+230 FIARTDARLHQSLAE

-256 PHNLRYSVSGDVTRQ
+256 PHNLRDSVSGDVTRQ

-278 SRALKDWVQSF
+278 SRALKDWVESF

-334 VNFTSLADPAQVGSG
+334 VNFTSLANPAQVGSG

-402 DWLKGYARNA
+402 DWLKRYARNA
-412 AGEAIPD
+412 AGEPIPD
-419 ELIKGMIEA
+419 ALIQAMIEA

-449 LYAMAES
+449 LYAMDEA

-464 ALARRWERQI
+464 ALARKWERQI
-474 LGGES
+474 VGVES

-512 AYFLARD
+512 AYFLKRD

-537 GPGNGMTHDETLR
+537 GLGNGMSHDETLR
-550 SLTGEGFSAA
+550 SLTGEGFSAV
-560 PLAEACNQSVAQAWA
+560 PLAEACNLSADEAWQQAQACM
-575 TAAACM
+575 AAAQ
-581 TAASQRPPAGEGTP
+581 QRPAAGEGSP

-600 RVMHGAELI
+600 RVVHGAELI
-609 ADNLESET
+609 ADNSESEA

-626 IRQHYQREPAAAR
+626 ILSHSARASVA

>member
-1 MSWHF
+1 
-6 TKKEWAPPWPP
+6 
-17 HNKREFMSSIARN
+17 MSSIARN
-30 YLNQLNADYLRV
+30 YFNQLNADYLHV

-50 WSTYMGISDD
+50 WSTYMGTSDD

-68 QAYKAFCADPARLPV
+68 QTYKAFCANPARLPE
-83 LREMLAQAEEEELKR
+83 LREMLAQADEDDLKR
-98 GLGGWIAFFE
+98 GLQGWIAFFE

-129 DLFAR
+129 ALFAR
-134 RKGLRLTLLDEQ
+134 RKGLKQSLLDEQ

-157 STALAASSD
+157 STSLAASPN
-166 EAVRQSALTMFHTL
+166 EAVRQSALAMFHTL

-213 HKNEQMS
+213 RKNEQMS
-220 PEQLFAVLDD
+220 PEQLFAILDD
-230 FIARTEQRVHQSLAE
+230 FIARTDARLQQSLEE
-245 LKAAKGEAALL
+245 LKVAKGEAALL

-278 SRALKDWVQSF
+278 SRALKDWVESF

-315 FCHGPVPSFWQ
+315 FCHGPVPSFFQ
-326 EGEWVPAV
+326 QGEWVPAV

-402 DWLKGYARNA
+402 DWLKRYARNA
-412 AGEAIPD
+412 AGEAVPD
-419 ELIKGMIEA
+419 VLIKEMIEA

-449 LYAMAES
+449 LYAMDEA
-456 ERTPEAVL
+456 ERTPDAVL
-464 ALARRWERQI
+464 ALARQWECKI
-474 LGGES
+474 LGVES

-512 AYFLARD
+512 AFFLKRD

-550 SLTGEGFSAA
+550 SLTGEGFSAV
-560 PLAEACNQSVAQAWA
+560 PLAEACNLSAAEAWLQAQACM
-575 TAAACM
+575 AAAQ
-581 TAASQRPPAGEGTP
+581 QRPAAGEGSP

-600 RVMHGAELI
+600 RVVHGAELI
-609 ADNLESET
+609 ADNSESET
-617 RMLADFEAW
+617 RMLTDFEAW
-626 IRQHYQREPAAAR
+626 VAQRIKH

>member
-1 MSWHF
+1 
-6 TKKEWAPPWPP
+6 
-17 HNKREFMSSIARN
+17 MSSIARN
-30 YLNQLNADYLRV
+30 YLNQLNADYLQV

-50 WSTYMGISDD
+50 WSTYMGTSDD

-83 LREMLAQAEEEELKR
+83 LREMHAQAEEADLRR

-114 PAAAALMDELVAAEA
+114 PGASALMDELVAAEA

-134 RKGLRLTLLDEQ
+134 RKGLKLTLLDEQ
-146 GQQVAGSLPAA
+146 GRQVPGSLPAA
-157 STALAASSD
+157 STALAASRD
-166 EAVRQSALTMFHTL
+166 EPVRQSALAMFHTL
-180 EQWVVGNGFL
+180 EQWVVDNGYL
-190 EVVALRNRFA
+190 AIVALRNRFA

-220 PEQLFAVLDD
+220 PEQLFAILDD
-230 FIARTEQRVHQSLAE
+230 FIARTDARLHQSLAE

-278 SRALKDWVQSF
+278 SRALKDWVESF

-315 FCHGPVPSFWQ
+315 FCHGPVPSFWK

-334 VNFTSLADPAQVGSG
+334 VNFTSLANPAQVGSG

-402 DWLKGYARNA
+402 DWLKRYARND

-419 ELIKGMIEA
+419 ALIQDMIEA

-456 ERTPEAVL
+456 ERTPAAVL
-464 ALARRWERQI
+464 ALARKWERKI
-474 LGGES
+474 LGVES

-512 AYFLARD
+512 AYFLKRD

-537 GPGNGMTHDETLR
+537 GPGNGMTHDETLQ
-550 SLTGEGFSAA
+550 SLTGEGFSAV
-560 PLAEACNQSVAQAWA
+560 PLAEACNRSAAEAWQQAQ
-575 TAAACM
+575 TCMAAAR
-581 TAASQRPPAGEGTP
+581 QRPPAGEGTP

-600 RVMHGAELI
+600 RVVHGAELI
-609 ADNLESET
+609 ADNSESEA

-626 IRQHYQREPAAAR
+626 IRRLETAEPVTLA

>member
-1 MSWHF
+1 
-6 TKKEWAPPWPP
+6 
-17 HNKREFMSSIARN
+17 MSSIARN
-30 YLNQLNADYLRV
+30 YFNQLNADYLQV

-50 WSTYMGISDD
+50 WSTYMGTSDD

-68 QAYKAFCADPARLPV
+68 QAYKAFCANPARLPE
-83 LREMLAQAEEEELKR
+83 LREMLVQADEDDLKR
-98 GLGGWIAFFE
+98 GLQGWIAFFE

-129 DLFAR
+129 ALFAR
-134 RKGLRLTLLDEQ
+134 RKGLKLTLLDEQ

-157 STALAASSD
+157 STSLAASPN
-166 EAVRQSALTMFHTL
+166 EAVRQSALAMFHTL
-180 EQWVVGNGFL
+180 ELWVVGNGFL
-190 EVVALRNRFA
+190 EVVAIRNRFA

-213 HKNEQMS
+213 RKNEQMS
-220 PEQLFAVLDD
+220 PEQLFAILDD
-230 FIARTEQRVHQSLAE
+230 FIARTDGRLQQSLVE

-278 SRALKDWVQSF
+278 SRALRDWVESF

-315 FCHGPVPSFWQ
+315 FCHGPVPSFFQ
-326 EGEWVPAV
+326 QGEWVPAV

-402 DWLKGYARNA
+402 DWLKRYARNA
-412 AGEAIPD
+412 AGEAVPD
-419 ELIKGMIEA
+419 ALIKEMIEA

-449 LYAMAES
+449 LYAMDEA

-464 ALARRWERQI
+464 ALARQWECKI
-474 LGGES
+474 VGVES

-512 AYFLARD
+512 AFFLERD
-519 GYLTDNPRIGPDL
+519 GYLTDNPHIGPDL

-537 GPGNGMTHDETLR
+537 GPGNGMSHDETLR
-550 SLTGEGFSAA
+550 SLTGEGFSAV
-560 PLAEACNQSVAQAWA
+560 PLAEACNLSADEAWQQAQACM
-575 TAAACM
+575 AAAQ
-581 TAASQRPPAGEGTP
+581 QRPVAGEGSP

-600 RVMHGAELI
+600 RVVHGAELI
-609 ADNLESET
+609 ADNSESET

-626 IRQHYQREPAAAR
+626 IVDHYRRASAA

>member
-1 MSWHF
+1 
-6 TKKEWAPPWPP
+6 
-17 HNKREFMSSIARN
+17 MSSIARN
-30 YLNQLNADYLRV
+30 YFNQLNADYLQV

-50 WSTYMGISDD
+50 WSTYMGTSDD

-68 QAYKAFCADPARLPV
+68 QAYKAFCANPARLPE
-83 LREMLAQAEEEELKR
+83 LREMLVQADEDDLKR
-98 GLGGWIAFFE
+98 GLQGWIAFFE

-129 DLFAR
+129 ELFAR
-134 RKGLRLTLLDEQ
+134 RKGLKLTLLDEQ

-157 STALAASSD
+157 STSLAASPN
-166 EAVRQSALTMFHTL
+166 EAVRQSALAMFHTL

-190 EVVALRNRFA
+190 EVVAIRNRFA

-213 HKNEQMS
+213 RKNEQMS
-220 PEQLFAVLDD
+220 PEQLFAILDD
-230 FIARTEQRVHQSLAE
+230 FIARTDGRLQQSLAE
-245 LKAAKGEAALL
+245 LKAAKGEAALR

-278 SRALKDWVQSF
+278 SRALRDWVESF

-299 TLTLD
+299 ALTLD

-315 FCHGPVPSFWQ
+315 FCHGPVPSFFQ
-326 EGEWVPAV
+326 QGEWVPAV

-402 DWLKGYARNA
+402 DWLKRYARNA
-412 AGEAIPD
+412 AGEAVPD
-419 ELIKGMIEA
+419 ALIKEMIEA

-449 LYAMAES
+449 LYAMDEA

-464 ALARRWERQI
+464 ALARQWERKI
-474 LGGES
+474 LGVES

-512 AYFLARD
+512 AYFLKRD

-537 GPGNGMTHDETLR
+537 GPGNGMSHDETLR
-550 SLTGEGFSAA
+550 SLTGEGFSAV
-560 PLAEACNQSVAQAWA
+560 PLAEACNLSADEAWQQAKA
-575 TAAACM
+575 CMAAAQ
-581 TAASQRPPAGEGTP
+581 QRPAAGEGSP

-600 RVMHGAELI
+600 RVVHGAELI
-609 ADNLESET
+609 ADNSESET

-626 IRQHYQREPAAAR
+626 IRSHSARASVA

>member
-1 MSWHF
+1 MH
-6 TKKEWAPPWPP
+6 
-17 HNKREFMSSIARN
+17 SIARN
-30 YLNQLNADYLRV
+30 YLNQLNADYLQV

-50 WSTYMGISDD
+50 WSTYMGTSDD

-68 QAYKAFCADPARLPV
+68 QAYKAFCANPARLPE
-83 LREMLAQAEEEELKR
+83 LREMLARAEEADLKR

-129 DLFAR
+129 ALFAR
-134 RKGLRLTLLDEQ
+134 RRELKLSLLDEQ

-157 STALAASSD
+157 STSLAASPS
-166 EAVRQSALTMFHTL
+166 EAVRQSALAMFHTL
-180 EQWVVGNGFL
+180 ERWVVGNGFL
-190 EVVALRNRFA
+190 EVVAIRNRFA
-200 RAMGYRDYFDYKV
+200 RTMGYRDYFDYKV
-213 HKNEQMS
+213 RKNEQMS

-230 FIARTEQRVHQSLAE
+230 FIARTEQRVQQSLAE
-245 LKAAKGEAALL
+245 LKSAKGEAALL
-256 PHNLRYSVSGDVTRQ
+256 PHNLRYFVSGDVTRQ

-278 SRALKDWVQSF
+278 SRALKDWVESF
-289 RRLGIQYRGA
+289 RRLGIQYRDA

-326 EGEWVPAV
+326 EDKWVPAV
-334 VNFTSLADPAQVGSG
+334 VNFTSLANPAQVGSG

-402 DWLKGYARNA
+402 DWLKRYARNV
-412 AGEAIPD
+412 AGEVIPD
-419 ELIKGMIEA
+419 SLIKAMIAA

-434 FNERQIALVAYFERD
+434 FNERQIALVSYFERD
-449 LYAMAES
+449 LYAMEES
-456 ERTPEAVL
+456 DRTPDVVL
-464 ALARRWERQI
+464 ALARQWERKI
-474 LGGES
+474 LGTES

-512 AYFLARD
+512 AYFLQRD

-550 SLTGEGFSAA
+550 SLTGEGFSAV
-560 PLAEACNQSVAQAWA
+560 PLAEVCNQSVADAWA
-575 TAAACM
+575 QAQACMAAAQ
-581 TAASQRPPAGEGTP
+581 QRPPAGEGAP
-595 LDAHI
+595 LNARI
-600 RVMHGAELI
+600 RVVHGSELI
-609 ADNLESET
+609 ADNSESEA
-617 RMLADFEAW
+617 RMLADFEGW
-626 IRQHYQREPAAAR
+626 IRRQSEVEPATQG

>member
-1 MSWHF
+1 
-6 TKKEWAPPWPP
+6 
-17 HNKREFMSSIARN
+17 MSSIARN
-30 YLNQLNADYLRV
+30 YFNQLNADYLQV

-50 WSTYMGISDD
+50 WSTYMGTSDD
-60 QAGFTAAE
+60 QASFTTAE
-68 QAYKAFCADPARLPV
+68 QAYKAFCANPARLPE
-83 LREMLAQAEEEELKR
+83 LREMLVQADEDDLKR
-98 GLGGWIAFFE
+98 GLQGWIAFFE

-129 DLFAR
+129 ALFAR
-134 RKGLRLTLLDEQ
+134 RKGLKLTLLDEQ

-157 STALAASSD
+157 STSLAASPND
-166 EAVRQSALTMFHTL
+166 AVRQSALAMFHTL

-190 EVVALRNRFA
+190 EVVAIRNRFA

-213 HKNEQMS
+213 RKNEQMS
-220 PEQLFAVLDD
+220 PEQLFAILDD
-230 FIARTEQRVHQSLAE
+230 FIARTDARLQQSLVE
-245 LKAAKGEAALL
+245 LKATKGEAALL

-278 SRALKDWVQSF
+278 SRALRAWVESF

-315 FCHGPVPSFWQ
+315 FCHGPVPSFFQ
-326 EGEWVPAV
+326 QGEWVPAV

-402 DWLKGYARNA
+402 DWLKRYARNA
-412 AGEAIPD
+412 AGEAVPD
-419 ELIKGMIEA
+419 ALIKEMIEA

-449 LYAMAES
+449 LYAMDEAERS
-456 ERTPEAVL
+456 PEAVL
-464 ALARRWERQI
+464 ALARQWERKI
-474 LGGES
+474 VGVES

-512 AYFLARD
+512 AYFLKRD

-537 GPGNGMTHDETLR
+537 GPGNGMSHDETLR
-550 SLTGEGFSAA
+550 SLTGEGFSAV
-560 PLAEACNQSVAQAWA
+560 PLAEVCNLSATEAWQQAQACM
-575 TAAACM
+575 AAAQ
-581 TAASQRPPAGEGTP
+581 QRPAAGEGSP

-600 RVMHGAELI
+600 RVVHGAELI
-609 ADNLESET
+609 ADNSESET

-626 IRQHYQREPAAAR
+626 IVDHYRRASAA

>member
-1 MSWHF
+1 
-6 TKKEWAPPWPP
+6 
-17 HNKREFMSSIARN
+17 MSSIARN
-30 YLNQLNADYLRV
+30 YFNQLNADYLQV

-50 WSTYMGISDD
+50 WSTYMGTSDD

-68 QAYKAFCADPARLPV
+68 QAYKAFCANPARLPE
-83 LREMLAQAEEEELKR
+83 LREMLAQADEDDLKR
-98 GLGGWIAFFE
+98 GLQGWIAFFE

-129 DLFAR
+129 ELFAR
-134 RKGLRLTLLDEQ
+134 RKGLKLTLLDEQ

-157 STALAASSD
+157 STSLAASPN
-166 EAVRQSALTMFHTL
+166 EAVRQSALAMFHTL

-190 EVVALRNRFA
+190 EVVAIRNRFA

-213 HKNEQMS
+213 RKNEQMS
-220 PEQLFAVLDD
+220 PEQLFAILDD
-230 FIARTEQRVHQSLAE
+230 FIARTDTRLQQSLEE
-245 LKAAKGEAALL
+245 LKVAKGEAALL

-278 SRALKDWVQSF
+278 SRALRDWVESF

-315 FCHGPVPSFWQ
+315 FCHGPVPSFFQ
-326 EGEWVPAV
+326 QGEWVPAV

-402 DWLKGYARNA
+402 DWLKRYARNA
-412 AGEAIPD
+412 AGEAVPD
-419 ELIKGMIEA
+419 ALIKEMIEA

-449 LYAMAES
+449 LYAMDEA

-464 ALARRWERQI
+464 ALARQWECKI
-474 LGGES
+474 VGVES

-512 AYFLARD
+512 AFFLKRD

-532 AAHYW
+532 AAHFW
-537 GPGNGMTHDETLR
+537 GPGNGMSHDETLR
-550 SLTGEGFSAA
+550 SLTGEGFSAV
-560 PLAEACNQSVAQAWA
+560 PLAEACNLSADEAWQQAQACM
-575 TAAACM
+575 AAAQ
-581 TAASQRPPAGEGTP
+581 QRPAAGEGSP

-600 RVMHGAELI
+600 RVVHGAELI
-609 ADNLESET
+609 ADNSESET

-626 IRQHYQREPAAAR
+626 IVDHYRRASAA

>member
-1 MSWHF
+1 
-6 TKKEWAPPWPP
+6 
-17 HNKREFMSSIARN
+17 MSSIARN
-30 YLNQLNADYLRV
+30 YLNQLNADYLQV

-50 WSTYMGISDD
+50 WSTYMGTSDD

-83 LREMLAQAEEEELKR
+83 LREMHAQAEEADLRR

-114 PAAAALMDELVAAEA
+114 PGASALMDELVAAEA
-129 DLFAR
+129 DLFTR
-134 RKGLRLTLLDEQ
+134 RKGLKLTLLDEQ
-146 GQQVAGSLPAA
+146 GRQVPGSLPAA

-166 EAVRQSALTMFHTL
+166 EAVRQSALAMFQTL
-180 EQWVVGNGFL
+180 EQWVVGNGYL
-190 EVVALRNRFA
+190 AIVALRNRFA

-220 PEQLFAVLDD
+220 PEQLFAILDD
-230 FIARTEQRVHQSLAE
+230 FIARTDARLHQSLAE

-278 SRALKDWVQSF
+278 SRALKDWVESF

-326 EGEWVPAV
+326 DGEWVPAV
-334 VNFTSLADPAQVGSG
+334 VNFTSLANPAQVGSG

-402 DWLKGYARNA
+402 DWLKRYARNA
-412 AGEAIPD
+412 AGEPIPD
-419 ELIKGMIEA
+419 ALIQAMIEA

-449 LYAMAES
+449 LYAMTEN
-456 ERTPEAVL
+456 ERTPAAVL
-464 ALARRWERQI
+464 ALARRWERKI
-474 LGGES
+474 LGVDS

-512 AYFLARD
+512 AYFLRRD

-537 GPGNGMTHDETLR
+537 GPGNGMTHDETLQ
-550 SLTGEGFSAA
+550 SLTGEGFSAV
-560 PLAEACNQSVAQAWA
+560 PLAEACNRSAAEAWQQAQACM
-575 TAAACM
+575 AAAR
-581 TAASQRPPAGEGTP
+581 QRPPAGEGTP

-600 RVMHGAELI
+600 RVVHGAELI
-609 ADNLESET
+609 ADNSESEA
-617 RMLADFEAW
+617 RMLAEFEAW
-626 IRQHYQREPAAAR
+626 IRRLETAEPVTLA

>member
-1 MSWHF
+1 
-6 TKKEWAPPWPP
+6 
-17 HNKREFMSSIARN
+17 MSSIARN
-30 YLNQLNADYLRV
+30 YFNQLNADYLQV

-50 WSTYMGISDD
+50 WSTYMGTSDD

-68 QAYKAFCADPARLPV
+68 QAYKAFCANPARLPE
-83 LREMLAQAEEEELKR
+83 LREMLVQADEDDLKR
-98 GLGGWIAFFE
+98 GLQGWIAFFE

-129 DLFAR
+129 ELFAR
-134 RKGLRLTLLDEQ
+134 RKGLKLTLLDEQ

-157 STALAASSD
+157 STSLAASPN
-166 EAVRQSALTMFHTL
+166 EAVRQSALAMFHTL

-190 EVVALRNRFA
+190 EVVAIRNRFA

-213 HKNEQMS
+213 RKNEQMS
-220 PEQLFAVLDD
+220 PEQLFAILDD
-230 FIARTEQRVHQSLAE
+230 FIARTDARLQQSLVE

-278 SRALKDWVQSF
+278 SRALRDWVESF

-315 FCHGPVPSFWQ
+315 FCHGPVPSFFQ
-326 EGEWVPAV
+326 QGEWVPAV

-402 DWLKGYARNA
+402 DWLKRYARNA
-412 AGEAIPD
+412 AGEAVPD
-419 ELIKGMIEA
+419 ALIKEMIEA

-449 LYAMAES
+449 LYAMDEA

-464 ALARRWERQI
+464 ALARQWERKI
-474 LGGES
+474 VGVES

-512 AYFLARD
+512 AFFLKRD

-537 GPGNGMTHDETLR
+537 GPGNGMSHDETLR
-550 SLTGEGFSAA
+550 SLTGEGFSAV
-560 PLAEACNQSVAQAWA
+560 PLAEACNLSADEAWQQAQACM
-575 TAAACM
+575 AAAQ
-581 TAASQRPPAGEGTP
+581 QRPAAGEGSP

-600 RVMHGAELI
+600 RVVHGAELI
-609 ADNLESET
+609 ADNSESET

-626 IRQHYQREPAAAR
+626 ILSHSARASVA

>member
-1 MSWHF
+1 
-6 TKKEWAPPWPP
+6 
-17 HNKREFMSSIARN
+17 MSSIARN
-30 YLNQLNADYLRV
+30 YFNQLNADYLQV

-50 WSTYMGISDD
+50 WSTYMGTSDD

-68 QAYKAFCADPARLPV
+68 QAYKAFCANPARLPE
-83 LREMLAQAEEEELKR
+83 LREMLVQADEDDLKR
-98 GLGGWIAFFE
+98 GLQGWIAFFE

-114 PAAAALMDELVAAEA
+114 PAASALMDELVATEAE
-129 DLFAR
+129 LFAR
-134 RKGLRLTLLDEQ
+134 RKGLKLTLLDEQ

-157 STALAASSD
+157 STSLAASPN
-166 EAVRQSALTMFHTL
+166 EAVRQSALAMFRTL

-213 HKNEQMS
+213 RKNEQMS
-220 PEQLFAVLDD
+220 PDQLFAILDD
-230 FIARTEQRVHQSLAE
+230 FIARTDARLQQSLEE
-245 LKAAKGEAALL
+245 LKVAKGEAALL

-278 SRALKDWVQSF
+278 SRALRDWVESF

-315 FCHGPVPSFWQ
+315 FCHGPVPSFFQ
-326 EGEWVPAV
+326 QGEWIPAV

-402 DWLKGYARNA
+402 DWLKRYARNA
-412 AGEAIPD
+412 AGEPIPD
-419 ELIKGMIEA
+419 ALIKEMIEA

-449 LYAMAES
+449 LYAMDEA

-464 ALARRWERQI
+464 ALARQWERKI
-474 LGGES
+474 LGVES

-512 AYFLARD
+512 AYFLKRD

-537 GPGNGMTHDETLR
+537 GPGNGMSHDETLR
-550 SLTGEGFSAA
+550 SLTGEGFSAV
-560 PLAEACNQSVAQAWA
+560 PLAEACNLSADEAWQQAKA
-575 TAAACM
+575 CMAAAQ
-581 TAASQRPPAGEGTP
+581 QRPAAGEGSP

-600 RVMHGAELI
+600 RVVHGAELI
-609 ADNLESET
+609 ADNSESEA
-617 RMLADFEAW
+617 RMLSDFEAW
-626 IRQHYQREPAAAR
+626 ILSHSARASVA

>member
-1 MSWHF
+1 
-6 TKKEWAPPWPP
+6 
-17 HNKREFMSSIARN
+17 MSSIARN
-30 YLNQLNADYLRV
+30 YFNQLNADYLQV

-50 WSTYMGISDD
+50 WSTYMGTSDD
-60 QAGFTAAE
+60 QAGFTTAE
-68 QAYKAFCADPARLPV
+68 QAYKAFCANPARLPE
-83 LREMLAQAEEEELKR
+83 LREMLAQADEDDLKR
-98 GLGGWIAFFE
+98 GLQGWIAFFE

-129 DLFAR
+129 ALFAR
-134 RKGLRLTLLDEQ
+134 RKGLKLTLLDEQ

-157 STALAASSD
+157 STSLAASPN
-166 EAVRQSALTMFHTL
+166 EAVRQSALAMFHTL

-190 EVVALRNRFA
+190 EVVAIRNRFA

-213 HKNEQMS
+213 RKNEQMS
-220 PEQLFAVLDD
+220 PEQLFAILDD
-230 FIARTEQRVHQSLAE
+230 FIARTDARLQQSLAE

-278 SRALKDWVQSF
+278 SRALRDWVESF

-315 FCHGPVPSFWQ
+315 FCHGPVPSFFQ
-326 EGEWVPAV
+326 QGEWVPAV

-402 DWLKGYARNA
+402 DWLKRYARNA
-412 AGEAIPD
+412 VGESVPD
-419 ELIKGMIEA
+419 ALIKEMIEA

-449 LYAMAES
+449 LYAMDEAERS
-456 ERTPEAVL
+456 PEVVL
-464 ALARRWERQI
+464 ALARQWERKI
-474 LGGES
+474 VGVES

-512 AYFLARD
+512 AFFLKRD

-537 GPGNGMTHDETLR
+537 GPGNGMSHDETLR
-550 SLTGEGFSAA
+550 SLTGEGFSAV
-560 PLAEACNQSVAQAWA
+560 PLAEACNLSADEAWQQAQACM
-575 TAAACM
+575 AAAQ
-581 TAASQRPPAGEGTP
+581 QRPVAGEGSP

-600 RVMHGAELI
+600 RVVHGAELI
-609 ADNLESET
+609 ADNSESET

-626 IRQHYQREPAAAR
+626 ILSHSARASVA

>member
-1 MSWHF
+1 MH
-6 TKKEWAPPWPP
+6 
-17 HNKREFMSSIARN
+17 SIARN
-30 YLNQLNADYLRV
+30 YLNQLNADYLQV

-50 WSTYMGISDD
+50 WSTYMGTSDD

-68 QAYKAFCADPARLPV
+68 QAYKAFCANPARLPE
-83 LREMLAQAEEEELKR
+83 LREMLARAEEADLKR

-129 DLFAR
+129 ALFAR
-134 RKGLRLTLLDEQ
+134 RRELKLSLLDEQ

-157 STALAASSD
+157 STSLAASPN
-166 EAVRQSALTMFHTL
+166 EAVRQSALAMFHTL
-180 EQWVVGNGFL
+180 EQWVVDNGFL
-190 EVVALRNRFA
+190 EVVAIRNRFA
-200 RAMGYRDYFDYKV
+200 RAMGYCDYFDYKV
-213 HKNEQMS
+213 RKNEQMS

-230 FIARTEQRVHQSLAE
+230 FIARTEQREQQSLAE
-245 LKAAKGEAALL
+245 LKSAKGEAALL
-256 PHNLRYSVSGDVTRQ
+256 PHNLRYFVSGDVTRQ

-278 SRALKDWVQSF
+278 SRALKDWVESF
-289 RRLGIQYRGA
+289 RRLGIQYRDA

-326 EGEWVPAV
+326 EDKWVPAV
-334 VNFTSLADPAQVGSG
+334 VNFTSLANPAQVGSG

-402 DWLKGYARNA
+402 DWLKRYARNA
-412 AGEAIPD
+412 AGEVIPD
-419 ELIKGMIEA
+419 DLIKAMIAA

-434 FNERQIALVAYFERD
+434 FNERQIALVSYFERD
-449 LYAMAES
+449 LYAMEES
-456 ERTPEAVL
+456 DRTPDAVL
-464 ALARRWERQI
+464 ALARQWERKI
-474 LGGES
+474 LGTES

-512 AYFLARD
+512 AYFLQRD
-519 GYLTDNPRIGPDL
+519 GYLTDNSRIGPDL

-550 SLTGEGFSAA
+550 SLTGEGFSAV
-560 PLAEACNQSVAQAWA
+560 PLAEVCNQSVADAWA
-575 TAAACM
+575 QAQACMAAAQ
-581 TAASQRPPAGEGTP
+581 QRPPAGEGAP
-595 LDAHI
+595 LNARI
-600 RVMHGAELI
+600 RVVHGSELI
-609 ADNLESET
+609 ADNSESEA
-617 RMLADFEAW
+617 RMLADFEGW
-626 IRQHYQREPAAAR
+626 IRRQSEVEPAPLG

>member
-1 MSWHF
+1 
-6 TKKEWAPPWPP
+6 
-17 HNKREFMSSIARN
+17 MSSIARN
-30 YLNQLNADYLRV
+30 YFNQLNVDYLQV
-42 HRRKEDLF
+42 HRCKEDLF
-50 WSTYMGISDD
+50 WSTYMGTSDD
-60 QAGFTAAE
+60 QPGFTAAE
-68 QAYKAFCADPARLPV
+68 QTYKAFCANPAHLPE
-83 LREMLAQAEEEELKR
+83 LREMLAQAEEDDLKR
-98 GLGGWIAFFE
+98 GLQGWIAFFE

-134 RKGLRLTLLDEQ
+134 RKGLQLTLLDEQ

-157 STALAASSD
+157 STSLAASPN
-166 EAVRQSALTMFHTL
+166 EAVRQSALAMFHTL

-190 EVVALRNRFA
+190 EVVAIRNRFA

-213 HKNEQMS
+213 RKNEQMS
-220 PEQLFAVLDD
+220 PAQLFTILDD
-230 FIARTEQRVHQSLAE
+230 FIARTDLRLQQSLAE

-256 PHNLRYSVSGDVTRQ
+256 PHNLRYSISGDVTRQ

-278 SRALKDWVQSF
+278 SRALKDWVESF

-315 FCHGPVPSFWQ
+315 FCHGPVPSLFQ
-326 EGEWVPAV
+326 QGEWVPAV

-349 WSGLNTLFHEGGHA
+349 WNGLNTLFHEGGHA

-402 DWLKGYARNA
+402 DWLKRYARNA

-419 ELIKGMIEA
+419 ALIKAMIAA

-449 LYAMAES
+449 LYAMDEA
-456 ERTPEAVL
+456 ERTPETVL
-464 ALARRWERQI
+464 ALARQWERKI
-474 LGGES
+474 VGVES

-512 AYFLARD
+512 AYFLGRD

-537 GPGNGMTHDETLR
+537 GPGNGMSHDETLR
-550 SLTGEGFSAA
+550 SLTGEGFSAV
-560 PLAEACNQSVAQAWA
+560 PLAEACNLSAADAWQLAQACM
-575 TAAACM
+575 AAAQ
-581 TAASQRPPAGEGTP
+581 QRPAAGEGTP

-600 RVMHGAELI
+600 RVVHGAELI
-609 ADNLESET
+609 ADNRESEA

-626 IRQHYQREPAAAR
+626 ITRRYFAGDVREELSCAQ

>member
-1 MSWHF
+1 MH
-6 TKKEWAPPWPP
+6 
-17 HNKREFMSSIARN
+17 SIARN
-30 YLNQLNADYLRV
+30 YLNQLNADYLQV

-50 WSTYMGISDD
+50 WSTYMGTSDD

-68 QAYKAFCADPARLPV
+68 QAYKAFCANPARLPE
-83 LREMLAQAEEEELKR
+83 LREMLSRAEEADLKR

-129 DLFAR
+129 VLFAR
-134 RKGLRLTLLDEQ
+134 RRELKLGLLDEQ

-157 STALAASSD
+157 STSLAASPN
-166 EAVRQSALTMFHTL
+166 EAVRQSALAMFHTL
-180 EQWVVGNGFL
+180 EQWVVDNGFL
-190 EVVALRNRFA
+190 EVVAIRNRFA

-213 HKNEQMS
+213 RKNEQMS

-230 FIARTEQRVHQSLAE
+230 FIARTEQRVQQSLAE
-245 LKAAKGEAALL
+245 LKSAKGEAALQ
-256 PHNLRYSVSGDVTRQ
+256 PHNLRYFVSGDVTRQ

-278 SRALKDWVQSF
+278 SRALKDWVESF
-289 RRLGIQYRGA
+289 RRLGIQYRDA

-326 EGEWVPAV
+326 EDKWVPAV
-334 VNFTSLADPAQVGSG
+334 VNFTSLANPAQVGSG

-402 DWLKGYARNA
+402 DWLKHYARNT
-412 AGEAIPD
+412 AGEVIPD
-419 ELIKGMIEA
+419 SLIKAMIAA

-434 FNERQIALVAYFERD
+434 FNERQIALVSYFERD
-449 LYAMAES
+449 LYAME
-456 ERTPEAVL
+456 EIDRTPDAVL
-464 ALARRWERQI
+464 ALARQWERKI
-474 LGGES
+474 LGTES

-512 AYFLARD
+512 AYFLQRD

-550 SLTGEGFSAA
+550 SLTGEGFSAV
-560 PLAEACNQSVAQAWA
+560 PLAEVCNQSVADAWA
-575 TAAACM
+575 QAQACMAAAQ
-581 TAASQRPPAGEGTP
+581 QRPPAGEGAP
-595 LDAHI
+595 LNARI
-600 RVMHGAELI
+600 RVVHGSELI
-609 ADNLESET
+609 ADNSESEA
-617 RMLADFEAW
+617 RMLADFEGW
-626 IRQHYQREPAAAR
+626 IRRQSEVEPATSG

>member
-1 MSWHF
+1 
-6 TKKEWAPPWPP
+6 
-17 HNKREFMSSIARN
+17 MSSIARN
-30 YLNQLNADYLRV
+30 YFNQLNADYLQV

-50 WSTYMGISDD
+50 WSTYMGTSDD
-60 QAGFTAAE
+60 QAGFTTAE
-68 QAYKAFCADPARLPV
+68 QAYKAFCANPARLPE
-83 LREMLAQAEEEELKR
+83 LREMLVQADEDDLKR
-98 GLGGWIAFFE
+98 GLQGWIAFFE

-129 DLFAR
+129 ELFAR
-134 RKGLRLTLLDEQ
+134 RKGLKLTLLDEQ

-157 STALAASSD
+157 STSLAASPS
-166 EAVRQSALTMFHTL
+166 EAVRQSALAMFHTL

-190 EVVALRNRFA
+190 EVVAIRNRFA
-200 RAMGYRDYFDYKV
+200 RTMGYRDYFDYKV
-213 HKNEQMS
+213 RKNEQMS
-220 PEQLFAVLDD
+220 PEQLFAILDD
-230 FIARTEQRVHQSLAE
+230 FIARTDARLQQSLEE
-245 LKAAKGEAALL
+245 LKVAKGEAALL

-278 SRALKDWVQSF
+278 SRALRDWVESF
-289 RRLGIQYRGA
+289 RQLGIQYRGA

-315 FCHGPVPSFWQ
+315 FCHGPVPSFFQ
-326 EGEWVPAV
+326 QGEWVPAV

-349 WSGLNTLFHEGGHA
+349 WNGLNTLFHEGGHA

-402 DWLKGYARNA
+402 DWLKRYARNA
-412 AGEAIPD
+412 AGEPIPD
-419 ELIKGMIEA
+419 ALIKEMIEA

-449 LYAMAES
+449 LYAMDEA

-464 ALARRWERQI
+464 ALARQWERQI
-474 LGGES
+474 VGVES

-512 AYFLARD
+512 AFFLKRD

-537 GPGNGMTHDETLR
+537 GPGNGMSHDETLR
-550 SLTGEGFSAA
+550 SLTGEGFSAV
-560 PLAEACNQSVAQAWA
+560 PLAEACNLSAAEAWQQAQACM
-575 TAAACM
+575 AAAQ
-581 TAASQRPPAGEGTP
+581 QRPATGEGAP

-600 RVMHGAELI
+600 RVVHGAELI
-609 ADNLESET
+609 ADNSESET

-626 IRQHYQREPAAAR
+626 IAQRYCAGKVRDGLSCVQ

>member
-1 MSWHF
+1 
-6 TKKEWAPPWPP
+6 
-17 HNKREFMSSIARN
+17 MSSIARN
-30 YLNQLNADYLRV
+30 YFNQLNADYLQV

-50 WSTYMGISDD
+50 WSTYMGTSDD

-68 QAYKAFCADPARLPV
+68 QAYKAFCANPARLPE
-83 LREMLAQAEEEELKR
+83 LREMLVQADEDDLKR
-98 GLGGWIAFFE
+98 GLQGWIAFFE

-129 DLFAR
+129 ALFAR
-134 RKGLRLTLLDEQ
+134 RKGLKLTLLDEQ

-157 STALAASSD
+157 STSLAASPN
-166 EAVRQSALTMFHTL
+166 EAVRQSALAMFHTL

-190 EVVALRNRFA
+190 EVVAIRNRFA

-213 HKNEQMS
+213 RKNEQMS
-220 PEQLFAVLDD
+220 PEQLFAILDD
-230 FIARTEQRVHQSLAE
+230 FIARTDARLQQSLAE
-245 LKAAKGEAALL
+245 LKAAKGEAALR

-278 SRALKDWVQSF
+278 SRALRDWVESF

-315 FCHGPVPSFWQ
+315 FCHGPVPSFFQ
-326 EGEWVPAV
+326 QGEWVPAV

-402 DWLKGYARNA
+402 DWLKRYARNA
-412 AGEAIPD
+412 AGEAVPD
-419 ELIKGMIEA
+419 ALIKEMIEA

-449 LYAMAES
+449 LYAMDEA

-464 ALARRWERQI
+464 ALARQWERKI
-474 LGGES
+474 LGVES

-512 AYFLARD
+512 AYFLKRD

-537 GPGNGMTHDETLR
+537 GPGNGMSHDETLR
-550 SLTGEGFSAA
+550 SLTGEGFSAV
-560 PLAEACNQSVAQAWA
+560 PLAEACNLSADEAWQQAKA
-575 TAAACM
+575 CMAAAQ
-581 TAASQRPPAGEGTP
+581 QRPAAGEGSP

-600 RVMHGAELI
+600 RVVHGAELI
-609 ADNLESET
+609 ADNSESET

-626 IRQHYQREPAAAR
+626 ITRRYFAGDVREELSCVQ

>member
-1 MSWHF
+1 
-6 TKKEWAPPWPP
+6 
-17 HNKREFMSSIARN
+17 MSSIARN
-30 YLNQLNADYLRV
+30 YLNQLNADYLQV

-50 WSTYMGISDD
+50 WSTYMGTSDD

-83 LREMLAQAEEEELKR
+83 LREMHAQAEEADLRR

-114 PAAAALMDELVAAEA
+114 PGASALMDELVAAEA
-129 DLFAR
+129 DLFTR
-134 RKGLRLTLLDEQ
+134 RKGLKLTLLDEQ
-146 GQQVAGSLPAA
+146 GRQVPGSLPAA

-166 EAVRQSALTMFHTL
+166 EAVRQSALAMFHTL
-180 EQWVVGNGFL
+180 EQWVVDNGYL
-190 EVVALRNRFA
+190 AIVALRNRFA

-220 PEQLFAVLDD
+220 PEQLFAILDD
-230 FIARTEQRVHQSLAE
+230 FIARTDARLHQSLAE
-245 LKAAKGEAALL
+245 LKAAKGDAALL
-256 PHNLRYSVSGDVTRQ
+256 PQNLRYSVSGDVTRQ

-278 SRALKDWVQSF
+278 SRALKDWVESF

-334 VNFTSLADPAQVGSG
+334 VNFTSLANPAQVGSG

-402 DWLKGYARNA
+402 DWLKRYARNA
-412 AGEAIPD
+412 AGEPIPD
-419 ELIKGMIEA
+419 ALIQAMIEA

-456 ERTPEAVL
+456 ERTPATVL
-464 ALARRWERQI
+464 ALARRWERKI
-474 LGGES
+474 LGVDS

-512 AYFLARD
+512 AYFLRRD

-537 GPGNGMTHDETLR
+537 GPGNGMTHDETLQ
-550 SLTGEGFSAA
+550 SLTGEGFSAV
-560 PLAEACNQSVAQAWA
+560 PLAEACNRSAAEAWQQAQ
-575 TAAACM
+575 TCMAAAR
-581 TAASQRPPAGEGTP
+581 QRPPAGEGTP

-600 RVMHGAELI
+600 RVVHGAELI
-609 ADNLESET
+609 ADNSESEA
-617 RMLADFEAW
+617 RMLAEFEAW
-626 IRQHYQREPAAAR
+626 IRRLETAEPVTQA

>member
-1 MSWHF
+1 
-6 TKKEWAPPWPP
+6 
-17 HNKREFMSSIARN
+17 MSSIARN
-30 YLNQLNADYLRV
+30 YFNQLNADYLQV

-50 WSTYMGISDD
+50 WSTYMGTSDD
-60 QAGFTAAE
+60 QAGFTTAE
-68 QAYKAFCADPARLPV
+68 QAYKAFCANPARLPE
-83 LREMLAQAEEEELKR
+83 LREMLAQADEDDLKR
-98 GLGGWIAFFE
+98 GLQGWIAFFE

-129 DLFAR
+129 ELFAR
-134 RKGLRLTLLDEQ
+134 RKGLKLTLLDEQ

-157 STALAASSD
+157 STSLAASPN
-166 EAVRQSALTMFHTL
+166 EAVRQSALAMFRTL

-213 HKNEQMS
+213 RKNEQMS
-220 PEQLFAVLDD
+220 PEQLFAILDD
-230 FIARTEQRVHQSLAE
+230 FIARTDARLQQSLAE

-278 SRALKDWVQSF
+278 SRALRDWVESF

-315 FCHGPVPSFWQ
+315 FCHGPVPSFFQ
-326 EGEWVPAV
+326 QGEWVPAV
-334 VNFTSLADPAQVGSG
+334 VNFTSQADPAQVGSG

-402 DWLKGYARNA
+402 DWLKRYARNA
-412 AGEAIPD
+412 AGEAVPD
-419 ELIKGMIEA
+419 ALIKEMIAA

-449 LYAMAES
+449 LYAMDEA

-464 ALARRWERQI
+464 ALARKWERKI
-474 LGGES
+474 LGVES

-512 AYFLARD
+512 AFFLKRD

-550 SLTGEGFSAA
+550 NLTGEGFSAV
-560 PLAEACNQSVAQAWA
+560 PLAEACNLSAAEAWLQAQVCM
-575 TAAACM
+575 AAAQ
-581 TAASQRPPAGEGTP
+581 QRPAAGEGSP

-600 RVMHGAELI
+600 RVVHGAELI
-609 ADNLESET
+609 ADNSESET

-626 IRQHYQREPAAAR
+626 VAHRIKL

>member
-1 MSWHF
+1 
-6 TKKEWAPPWPP
+6 
-17 HNKREFMSSIARN
+17 MSSIARN
-30 YLNQLNADYLRV
+30 YFNQLNADYLQV

-50 WSTYMGISDD
+50 WSTYMGTSDD

-68 QAYKAFCADPARLPV
+68 QAYKAFCANPARLPE
-83 LREMLAQAEEEELKR
+83 LREMLAQADEDDLKR
-98 GLGGWIAFFE
+98 GLQGWIAFFE

-114 PAAAALMDELVAAEA
+114 PAASALMDELVAAEA
-129 DLFAR
+129 ELFAR
-134 RKGLRLTLLDEQ
+134 RKGLKLTLLDEQ

-157 STALAASSD
+157 STSLAASPN
-166 EAVRQSALTMFHTL
+166 EAVRQSALAMFHTL

-190 EVVALRNRFA
+190 EVVAIRNRFA

-213 HKNEQMS
+213 RKNEQMS
-220 PEQLFAVLDD
+220 PEQLFAILDD
-230 FIARTEQRVHQSLAE
+230 FIARTDARLQQSLDE

-256 PHNLRYSVSGDVTRQ
+256 PHNLRYFVSGDVTRQ

-278 SRALKDWVQSF
+278 SRALRDWVESF

-315 FCHGPVPSFWQ
+315 FCHGPVPSFFQ
-326 EGEWVPAV
+326 QGEWVPAV

-402 DWLKGYARNA
+402 DWLKRYARNA
-412 AGEAIPD
+412 AGEAVPD
-419 ELIKGMIEA
+419 VLIKEMIEA

-449 LYAMAES
+449 LYAMDEA

-464 ALARRWERQI
+464 ALARQWERKI
-474 LGGES
+474 VGVES

-512 AYFLARD
+512 AFFLKRD

-537 GPGNGMTHDETLR
+537 GPGNGMSHDETLR
-550 SLTGEGFSAA
+550 SLTGEGFSAV
-560 PLAEACNQSVAQAWA
+560 PLAEACNLSAGEAWQQAQACM
-575 TAAACM
+575 AAAQ
-581 TAASQRPPAGEGTP
+581 QRPAAGEGSP

-600 RVMHGAELI
+600 RVVHGAELI
-609 ADNLESET
+609 ADNNESET

-626 IRQHYQREPAAAR
+626 ILSYSARASVA

>member
-1 MSWHF
+1 
-6 TKKEWAPPWPP
+6 
-17 HNKREFMSSIARN
+17 MSSIARN
-30 YLNQLNADYLRV
+30 YLNRLNADYLQV

-50 WSTYMGISDD
+50 WSTYMGTSDD

-83 LREMLAQAEEEELKR
+83 LREMLAQAEEAELRR

-114 PAAAALMDELVAAEA
+114 PQAAALMDELVAAEA
-129 DLFAR
+129 ELFAR

-146 GQQVAGSLPAA
+146 GRQVPGSLPAA

-166 EAVRQSALTMFHTL
+166 EAVRQSALAMFHTL

-220 PEQLFAVLDD
+220 PAQLFAVLDD
-230 FIARTEQRVHQSLAE
+230 FIARTEERLHQSLAE
-245 LKAAKGEAALL
+245 LKAAKGEEALL
-256 PHNLRYSVSGDVTRQ
+256 PHNLRYSVSGDVTRR

-278 SRALKDWVQSF
+278 SRALQDWVESF

-334 VNFTSLADPAQVGSG
+334 VNFTSLANPAQVGSG

-402 DWLKGYARNA
+402 DWLKRYARNA
-412 AGEAIPD
+412 AGEPIPD
-419 ELIKGMIEA
+419 DLIQAMIEA

-456 ERTPEAVL
+456 ERTPDAVL
-464 ALARRWERQI
+464 VLARRWERQI
-474 LGGES
+474 LGVES

-512 AYFLARD
+512 AYFLKRD

-550 SLTGEGFSAA
+550 SLTGEGFSAI
-560 PLAEACNQSVAQAWA
+560 PLATVCNQTVAEAWQQAEACM
-575 TAAACM
+575 AAAR
-581 TAASQRPPAGEGTP
+581 QRPPAGEGAP
-595 LDAHI
+595 LNAHI
-600 RVMHGAELI
+600 RVVHGAELI
-609 ADNLESET
+609 ADNRESEA

-626 IRQHYQREPAAAR
+626 IRRQEAPAGQS